1 MTVKAEPY
9 DYELP
14 ADKAALIM
22 IDFQK
27 DFMLPGGF
35 GDALGNKIE
44 LLKVRAPRARSMPIS
59 ITRPAGRVGNHAELP
74 SGIHAVRSSACC
86 SQSGRSAAP
95 TSTASCTL
103 RGAEASRGRRGLLG

>member
-14 ADKAALIM
+14 AHKAALIM

-44 LLKVRAPRARSMPIS
+44 LLKV
-59 ITRPAGRVGNHAELP
+59 H
-74 SGIHAVRSSACC
+74 
-86 SQSGRSAAP
+86 
-95 TSTASCTL
+95 
-103 RGAEASRGRRGLLG
+103 

>member
-1 MTVKAEPY
+1 MLPPQGGVFGAVATSDAFVAALSPGAGPAANGLANLANGVSKPERTVTVTAEPY

-14 ADKAALIM
+14 AHRAALIM

-44 LLKVRAPRARSMPIS
+44 LLKVRRSALAAC
-59 ITRPAGRVGNHAELP
+59 ITRADP
-74 SGIHAVRSSACC
+74 
-86 SQSGRSAAP
+86 
-95 TSTASCTL
+95 
-103 RGAEASRGRRGLLG
+103 GLIRFRCL

>member
-14 ADKAALIM
+14 AHKAALIM

-44 LLKVRAPRARSMPIS
+44 LLKVRLTLHHIGCVCCRDCI
-59 ITRPAGRVGNHAELP
+59 E
-74 SGIHAVRSSACC
+74 VRSVCRMSPILSAVF
-86 SQSGRSAAP
+86 
-95 TSTASCTL
+95 
-103 RGAEASRGRRGLLG
+103 

>member
-14 ADKAALIM
+14 AHKAALIM

-27 DFMLPGGF
+27 DFMEPGGF

-44 LLKVRAPRARSMPIS
+44 LLKVRLASQRAVCLSRI
-59 ITRPAGRVGNHAELP
+59 
-74 SGIHAVRSSACC
+74 AVRVNFRAKISFVPC
-86 SQSGRSAAP
+86 
-95 TSTASCTL
+95 ASCSSST
-103 RGAEASRGRRGLLG
+103 